1 MAVFVR
7 TYATIDP
14 PDAGRAYYARA
25 IAQEAAL
32 DADGKPTGKWR
43 EGFSV
48 GFYAE
53 TAEAATA
60 KAEAW
65 IEAERVREV
74 GISEARAAL
83 AEKRRRAA

>member
-14 PDAGRAYYARA
+14 LDAGRAFYARA
-25 IAQEAAL
+25 IAQEPAL

-43 EGFSV
+43 EGLSV

>member
-1 MAVFVR
+1 MSVFVR

-14 PDAGRAYYARA
+14 PDAGRAFYARA
-25 IAQEAAL
+25 IAQEGVE
-32 DADGKPTGKWR
+32 DASGKSTGKWR

-53 TAEAATA
+53 TAEIATA

-65 IEAERVREV
+65 IVAERDRQTEILE
-74 GISEARAAL
+74 GRAAA
-83 AEKRRRAA
+83 AEKRRKAA